1 MRDQAE
7 IALLELYRWCKR
19 YKMLPFAGK
28 LVLAPMVRAGE
39 LPTRIL
45 AIKNG
50 ADLVWGPEIIDK
62 KLIQCHRHVNDKLG
76 CVDYLVDGTPSPVF
90 RTCPQLEKGKIVCQ
104 IGTSTPS
111 LAIQAA
117 LTVIQDVDGIDVN
130 AGCPK
135 HFSIHSGMGAALLR
149 TPDKLCE
156 ILCELVEK
164 VGNPY
169 GKTVSV
175 KIRLLDNKEQTLQ
188 LITKV
193 CQTGIC
199 HLTVHCRT
207 IPMRNREQPIRD
219 YIKDIY
225 DICQTHGVT
234 LIINGGIK
242 SRSHFQELQREL
254 KLPEGIG
261 GMIADCGEQNPTVF
275 SNSPAE
281 WFDVA
286 KNYFT
291 IAEDYDNNLGNTKY
305 MLSRIVPGK
314 SKFYQYF
321 ARCKTMQ
328 EIKHVIDL
336 LGPKGDPLGDPL
348 PFIENCRQ
356 QEKLAKQRANEL
368 KSKQRQAEKRQSLEQ
383 GGLQESKKI
392 KT

>member
-1 MRDQAE
+1 
-7 IALLELYRWCKR
+7 
-19 YKMLPFAGK
+19 MLSFAGK

-45 AIKNG
+45 AIRNG

-62 KLIQCHRHVNDKLG
+62 KLIQCKRHVNEKLG
-76 CVDYLVDGTPSPVF
+76 CVDYLVDGTTSPVF
-90 RTCPQLEKGKIVCQ
+90 RTCPQIEKGKIVFQ

-117 LTVIQDVDGIDVN
+117 LTVIQDVDGIDIN

-164 VGNPY
+164 VGRPY
-169 GKTVSV
+169 GKTISV
-175 KIRLLDNKEQTLQ
+175 KIRLLDNREDTLQ
-188 LITKV
+188 LINRL
-193 CQTGIC
+193 CQNGIS

-207 IPMRNREQPIRD
+207 TPMRNREQPIRG
-219 YIKDIY
+219 YIKEIY
-225 DICQTHGVT
+225 EVCQTNGVT

-242 SRSHFQELQREL
+242 SRSHFQEIQRDLEL
-254 KLPEGIG
+254 PKEIG
-261 GMIADCGEQNPTVF
+261 GMMADCAEQNPTVF
-275 SNSPAE
+275 LDSPIE
-281 WFDVA
+281 WFDVV
-286 KNYFT
+286 KQYVR
-291 IAEDYDNNLGNTKY
+291 IANDYDNNLGNTKY
-305 MLSRIVPGK
+305 MISRIVPGK
-314 SKFYQYF
+314 SKFYQFF
-321 ARCKTMQ
+321 ARCKTFQ
-328 EIKHVIDL
+328 EIEHVLGL

-356 QEKLAKQRANEL
+356 QEKLAKQRTNEL

-383 GGLQESKKI
+383 EGVQESKKI

>member
-1 MRDQAE
+1 MKKVV
-7 IALLELYRWCKR
+7 LSKVYRLRKR
-19 YKMLPFAGK
+19 YRMLSFAGK

-45 AIKNG
+45 AIRNG
-50 ADLVWGPEIIDK
+50 ADLVWGPEIVDK
-62 KLIQCHRHVNDKLG
+62 KLIQCQRHVNEKLG

-90 RTCPQLEKGKIVCQ
+90 RTCPQIEKGKIVFQ

-111 LAIQAA
+111 LAVQAA
-117 LTVIQDVDGIDVN
+117 LTVIKDVDGIDIN

-164 VGNPY
+164 VGKPY
-169 GKTVSV
+169 GKTISV
-175 KIRLLDNKEQTLQ
+175 KIRLLDNKEDTLQ
-188 LITKV
+188 LVKRL
-193 CQTGIC
+193 CQTGIS

-207 IPMRNREQPIRD
+207 TPMRNREQPIRD
-219 YIKDIY
+219 YLKEIY
-225 DICQTHGVT
+225 EICQAHGVT
-234 LIINGGIK
+234 LIMNGGIR
-242 SRSHFQELQREL
+242 SRSHFQEIQREL

-275 SNSPAE
+275 LDSPIA

-286 KNYFT
+286 RQYVK
-291 IAEDYDNNLGNTKY
+291 IANDYDNNLGNTKY

-314 SKFYQYF
+314 SKFYQFF
-321 ARCKTMQ
+321 ARCKTVQ
-328 EIKHVIDL
+328 EIEHVL
-336 LGPKGDPLGDPL
+336 GMLGPKGDPLGDPL
-348 PFIENCRQ
+348 PFIESCRQ
-356 QEKLAKQRANEL
+356 QEKLAKQRTNEL

-383 GGLQESKKI
+383 GDLQEVKKI